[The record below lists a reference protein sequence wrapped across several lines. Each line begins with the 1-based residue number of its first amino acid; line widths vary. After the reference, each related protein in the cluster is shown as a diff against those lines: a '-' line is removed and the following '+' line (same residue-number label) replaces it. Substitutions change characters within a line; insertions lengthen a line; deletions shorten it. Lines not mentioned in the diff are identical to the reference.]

1 MIMGNYDIFCWDYLQ
16 KVDLSSKTVI
26 DVGAHVGYYS
36 MCFSR
41 LVGKY
46 GKVYAFEPNTANVE
60 RMQINLKK
68 NKQIITNIWVEPL
81 AISSYVGKSKFCFS
95 TDVDGQNSR
104 GGYLK
109 GSHKPLSQKVY
120 EKAKF
125 TSKEI
130 DVTTI
135 DSFVKG
141 NDIKNIELIKVDV
154 EGAEHFVVQGA
165 KETLSNFS
173 PILLIEVHSVVA
185 MLELIRELVN
195 LNYGVNL
202 LKDDS
207 SSRCFISAEKHKL

>member
-1 MIMGNYDIFCWDYLQ
+1 
-16 KVDLSSKTVI
+16 
-26 DVGAHVGYYS
+26 
-36 MCFSR
+36 
-41 LVGKY
+41 
-46 GKVYAFEPNTANVE
+46 
-60 RMQINLKK
+60 
-68 NKQIITNIWVEPL
+68 
-81 AISSYVGKSKFCFS
+81 
-95 TDVDGQNSR
+95 
-104 GGYLK
+104 LK